1 MCVANFRKLEKHAIC
16 NRTMQREPWQA
27 SPSLALLQGRAM
39 APLIFTLVL
48 SVFAK
53 GAVEAC
59 CHHTCPEQV
68 PKSGDKCTPSLAL
81 HLPPI
86 TCEYNEHCQTC
97 DGEMVCDFTT
107 FAKCVGRGA
116 LGKWVIATADIAP
129 CPPCEKKRNVACPLI
144 YRPVCGSNGKTYA
157 NECLAKADCQFEF
170 TEGTCCP
177 KEAPKSGGPC
187 ALSSAIKTCEY
198 DEHCQ
203 TCDGE
208 KVCANTTFATCKNAD
223 GGLGGKWA
231 IAMARIAPCPPCEK
245 GSGEPELCTGEYDPV
260 CGLNGKTYSNACEAE
275 ADCQKWTKGKCECK
289 KGRPKPCPK
298 IYRPV
303 CGSNGITYPNA
314 CVAKADCEF
323 DFTKGKCECDKG
335 SGEPVFCAD
344 VYDPVCG
351 LNGETYGNACQ
362 AEADCQKWTKGECK
376 CEKDKP
382 WHTKPC
388 PAIYDPVC
396 ASNGE
401 TYGNECMAK
410 ADCELKWTKGV
421 CCKDTTSKC
430 KKLKKCKKRN
440 TFPKSCQATC
450 AVRCLKDQKF
460 AKKKCPKDHKKK
472 CPPRGKLLDCTDPK
486 TKKACPGSCG
496 SACVLPHNCF
506 TKEVWS
512 EEKTKWCC
520 DKMQLGCPALPASPP

>member
-1 MCVANFRKLEKHAIC
+1 MSR
-16 NRTMQREPWQA
+16 
-27 SPSLALLQGRAM
+27 
-39 APLIFTLVL
+39 LIFTLVL

-59 CHHTCPEQV
+59 CHHPCTERV
-68 PKSGDKCTPSLAL
+68 PTFGDDCTVSLGFDK
-81 HLPPI
+81 PPD

-97 DGEMVCDFTT
+97 DGEEVCVNIT
-107 FAKCVGRGA
+107 FAMCENEDGG
-116 LGKWVIATADIAP
+116 LGGKWAIAMRDIEP
-129 CPPCEKKRNVACPLI
+129 CPPCEKNPNKPCPFI
-144 YRPVCGSNGKTYA
+144 YRPVCGSNGKTYP
-157 NECLAKADCQFEF
+157 NECVAKADCEFEF
-170 TEGTCCP
+170 T
-177 KEAPKSGGPC
+177 
-187 ALSSAIKTCEY
+187 
-198 DEHCQ
+198 
-203 TCDGE
+203 DG
-208 KVCANTTFATCKNAD
+208 KC
-223 GGLGGKWA
+223 
-231 IAMARIAPCPPCEK
+231 CEK

-289 KGRPKPCPK
+289 KGRPKPCTK

-303 CGSNGITYPNA
+303 CGSNGITYPNE
-314 CVAKADCEF
+314 CLAKADCEF
-323 DFTKGKCECDKG
+323 EFTEGECSCEKG

-351 LNGETYGNACQ
+351 LNGKTYSNACE
-362 AEADCQKWTKGECK
+362 AEADCQKWTKGKCE

-382 WHTKPC
+382 WHTMPC

-396 ASNGE
+396 ASNGK
-401 TYGNECMAK
+401 TYGNACMAK
-410 ADCELKWTKGV
+410 ADCQFKWTKGPCSCEKPCPKIKRPV
-421 CCKDTTSKC
+421 CASNGKTYGNACLAEADCQLEFTEGECCKDTARKC

-450 AVRCLKDQKF
+450 AVRCLKDQNF

-472 CPPRGKLLDCTDPK
+472 CPPKGKLLDCTDPK
-486 TKKACPGSCG
+486 TKKTCPGSCG

-520 DKMQLGCPALPASPP
+520 DNMQLGCPAPPPFNCYTKERWSEEVEWCCDNMQLGCPEPPAPPP